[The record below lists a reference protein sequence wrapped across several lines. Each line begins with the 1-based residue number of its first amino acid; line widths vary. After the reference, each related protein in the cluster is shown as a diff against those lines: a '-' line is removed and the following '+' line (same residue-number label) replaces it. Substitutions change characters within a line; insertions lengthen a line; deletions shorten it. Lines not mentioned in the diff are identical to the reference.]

1 MSIPTAERLISDFN
15 LDDVSSLTNPYT
27 DDRNNIA
34 ADSAAIRA
42 IISQDPEKFSSVS
55 GRIEDALNSSNDVSN
70 QLHDTAQTSLENNLA
85 GRIQEARTFTG
96 VFGGTLDPCLLFGSI
111 FASLLSPNI
120 RTGLNKISNL
130 IRILRNKTERGNI
143 SELDFYVRNSL
154 SDVSVIAF
162 AILKILG
169 VEPRLANRIS
179 RYIQDFIR
187 RKQTSS
193 FSTPDISEDCIRQV
207 LGQVGVISVI
217 PPPSVAL
224 TPSEDD
230 IAIAAIASEAQE
242 IAQEETNIDT
252 LAPPTPKTI
261 PIFTLSG
268 LKLVEISEDEY
279 LELNAADPSL
289 FPLPPRTP
297 PGFAV

>member
-27 DDRNNIA
+27 KDRDSIA

-42 IISQDPEKFSSVS
+42 IISRDPEKFSSVNNQ
-55 GRIEDALNSSNDVSN
+55 IEDTLNSSNDISN
-70 QLHDTAQTSLENNLA
+70 QLHDTAQASLENNLA

-120 RTGLNKISNL
+120 RIGLNRISNL
-130 IRILRNKTERGNI
+130 IRILRSRTESGNI
-143 SELDFYVRNSL
+143 SELDFFVRNSL
-154 SDVSVIAF
+154 LDVSVIAF

-169 VEPRLANRIS
+169 VEPRLANRVS

-187 RKQTSS
+187 RKQTAS
-193 FSTPDISEDCIRQV
+193 FSTPDISEDCVRQV

-217 PPPSVAL
+217 PPVAIA
-224 TPSEDD
+224 PSEDD
-230 IAIAAIASEAQE
+230 ITIAAIVSEAQE
-242 IAQEETNIDT
+242 IAQEETDIDT

-268 LKLVEISEDEY
+268 LKLVEIPEDKY

-297 PGFAV
+297 PGFAA